1 MDKKAQFDKE
11 RGNAKTYLKEKLG
24 RDPTAAEILAL
35 MGSRRKGMKNE
46 NVVRNIT
53 KKASDRKNLAAR
65 AAAAAKEA
73 AAAARKA
80 VREEAKAK
88 KEVTKVLNK
97 EAEDEAAAILR
108 EMNEEDRRTGKKVVK
123 TKTARVAKNKT
134 AKKINV
140 NAAAKALAAKTMK
153 AMKNQAKEE
162 GKLQREMARKVK
174 EAMSAERKRLFK
186 MAEEQAKKDLASVVG
201 KEGKAPRM
209 ANIKRLAAIRTSGA
223 NITATNFIK
232 VRNYRNSRKT
242 MKRVNQLA
250 ANLNKM
256 APEID
261 VCAACDAKRWLEREE
276 E

>member
-35 MGSRRKGMKNE
+35 MGSRRKGLKNE

-53 KKASDRKNLAAR
+53 KKATNRKNLAAR

-88 KEVTKVLNK
+88 KEATKVLNK
-97 EAEDEAAAILR
+97 EAEDEAAAILA
-108 EMNEEDRRTGKKVVK
+108 EMNEEDRRAGKKVSK
-123 TKTARVAKNKT
+123 GRT
-134 AKKINV
+134 AKVKKVNM
-140 NAAAKALAAKTMK
+140 NAAAKTLAMKTMK

-162 GKLQREMARKVK
+162 QKLQREMARKVK
-174 EAMSAERKRLFK
+174 EALSAERKQLFK
-186 MAEEQAKKDLASVVG
+186 HAEEQAKKDLTDVL
-201 KEGKAPRM
+201 KKAPRM
-209 ANIKRLAAIRTSGA
+209 ANVKRLAAIRTSGA
-223 NITATNFIK
+223 NISATNFVK
-232 VRNYRNSRKT
+232 VRNYRNTKKT

-250 ANLNKM
+250 ANLDNM